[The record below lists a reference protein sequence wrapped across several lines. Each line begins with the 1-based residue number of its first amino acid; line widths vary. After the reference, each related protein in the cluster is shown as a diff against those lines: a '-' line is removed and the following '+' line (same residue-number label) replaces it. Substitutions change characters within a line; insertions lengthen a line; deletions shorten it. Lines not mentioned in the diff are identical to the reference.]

1 LENTVVHVGGVVM
14 KMLEP
19 LALPCYAASALK
31 AE

>member
-1 LENTVVHVGGVVM
+1 MSAARVV

-19 LALPCYAASALK
+19 LALPRYAASALK